1 MVALV
6 VVSTVLGYIG
16 YRVAIR
22 AEQARVAE
30 DAATSTDLMVALS
43 KYYRTHCANGS
54 PIAQP
59 TVASLVSG
67 GYLTQTPIAEQSGAS
82 WSVGVSGSAWSSYS
96 GFPAGA
102 HAELVV
108 REFGV
113 AVLPH
118 ANEMQATGTRG
129 GGVYWEERPR
139 IMLSPID
146 SNAYELQ
153 MLETGSS
160 TCYTS

>member
-6 VVSTVLGYIG
+6 LVATVLGYIG
-16 YRVAIR
+16 YRVSIR
-22 AEQARVAE
+22 AGQARVAE
-30 DAATSTDLMVALS
+30 DTATSTDLMVALS
-43 KYYRTHCANGS
+43 KYYRTHCTDGT

-59 TVASLVSG
+59 TVAGLVSG
-67 GYLTQTPIAEQSGAS
+67 GYLAHAPIAEMSGAS

-108 REFGV
+108 QEFGA

-118 ANEMQATGTRG
+118 ANEMLATGTAG
-129 GGVYWEERPR
+129 GAVYWEERPR

-146 SNAYELQ
+146 SNSYELQ